1 MNLATYESVVC
12 SLRKKGWDQQVA
24 LHELCQEF
32 PQERKESLRSIISQE
47 FQRQVKKDF
56 KVSHSGHNKKKVYKR
71 FTNEVRSKD
80 YQPGVLIQLARENN
94 TSSALTARTVLEEY
108 LTEAGEAEELE
119 DKAMRDKTIKNRA
132 GKLMRDTT
140 LLEEGELGYELL
152 LAGLQ
157 DDCYGPLSEAIKGSI
172 GEEHEQRLKDL
183 LDRLDIPFCDENVL
197 RVQGYDKTPDI
208 KLEVPIAVD
217 GHVVN
222 WIESKALFG
231 DPEAHAGYL
240 KDQFWS
246 YWNRFGPGLV
256 IYWFGYVVQLDSHRG
271 DGIML
276 SDHLD
281 PDKITRFRPELRAS
295 HGLSEG
301 SKDDVT
307 SVVK

>member
-1 MNLATYESVVC
+1 M
-12 SLRKKGWDQQVA
+12 G
-24 LHELCQEF
+24 
-32 PQERKESLRSIISQE
+32 
-47 FQRQVKKDF
+47 DF

-71 FTNEVRSKD
+71 FTSDMRSKE
-80 YQPGVLIQLARENN
+80 YQPGVLIRLARENN
-94 TSSALTARTVLEEY
+94 TSSALTARTVLEEF
-108 LTEAGEAEELE
+108 LIEAGEVEDVE
-119 DKAMRDKTIKNRA
+119 DKVVRDKVIKNRA

-157 DDCYGPLSEAIKGSI
+157 DDSYGPLSEAIKGSI

-183 LDRLDIPFCDENVL
+183 LARLDIPFCDENVL

-208 KLEVPIAVD
+208 KLEVPISVD

-256 IYWFGYVVQLDSHRG
+256 IYWFGYVAQLDINRG
-271 DGIML
+271 GGIML

-281 PDKITRFRPELRAS
+281 PDKITRFRPELSAS
-295 HGLSEG
+295 HGPSLG
-301 SKDDVT
+301 VKDDT
-307 SVVK
+307 LSVIK